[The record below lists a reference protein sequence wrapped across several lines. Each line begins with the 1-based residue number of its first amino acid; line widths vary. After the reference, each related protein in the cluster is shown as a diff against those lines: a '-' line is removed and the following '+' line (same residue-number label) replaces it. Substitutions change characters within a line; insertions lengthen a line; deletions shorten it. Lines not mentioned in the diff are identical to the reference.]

1 MRSKKSRKPHFRLTR
16 DAEDWAQGESLK
28 FDTDEECQE
37 EAERLLEECYVE
49 ERDDPNFER

>member
-1 MRSKKSRKPHFRLTR
+1 MRSKKSRQPHFRLTR